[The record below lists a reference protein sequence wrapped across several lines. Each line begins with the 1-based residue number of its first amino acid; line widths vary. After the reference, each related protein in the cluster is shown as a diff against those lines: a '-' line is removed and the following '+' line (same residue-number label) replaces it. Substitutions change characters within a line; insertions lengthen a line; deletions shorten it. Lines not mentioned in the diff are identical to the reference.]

1 MAKVTAMDVYK
12 LLPQTNCEKCGEAS
26 CMAFAT
32 KLSDKDA
39 DISSCTELSDEGF
52 KKLDDLL
59 APSVKEVT
67 IGKGEKT
74 RVIGGDEVLYRY
86 EESYYNQTIIA
97 IDVADDL
104 DELEF
109 ERKVKKIE
117 DIAFERTGDVLK
129 LDAIALR
136 NKSNDVERFAN
147 CAKKLKS
154 SKYPVFLITLN
165 PVAMEAALNE
175 IGDERP
181 LMYAVT
187 EANID
192 EMANLAVKYQCPITV
207 FSPDDLEK
215 MKDMVFTLK
224 SLGVEDIVMDPGTLT
239 GEAIGD
245 TIDNFVMSRRLA
257 IEENDENFRYP
268 LLGVPALV
276 KLNNKDENNQDD
288 EVKKSIMEATI
299 ASMLINKYADIII
312 LKGTEIWELIPILTL
327 RQSVYTDPRWP
338 QEVDSGIY
346 EFGEIDKD
354 SPVILTTNFSLTYYT
369 VEGDLK
375 SGNATCYLLVL
386 NTVGR
391 AVDVAIAGGQFDGKA
406 VADLIKDTQIENKIN
421 TRKMVIPG
429 LAAPLS
435 GEIED
440 ETGWDVMV
448 GPRDSSAVAEFIAEK
463 F

>member
-1 MAKVTAMDVYK
+1 MVKVTAMDVYK

-32 KLSDKDA
+32 KLSEKEVDL
-39 DISSCTELSDEGF
+39 SLCTELSDEKF

-59 APSVKEVT
+59 APAVKEII
-67 IGKGEKT
+67 IGKNDKSCI
-74 RVIGGDEVLYRY
+74 IGGDEVLYRY

-97 IDVADDL
+97 IDVPDDL
-104 DELEF
+104 DQSDF
-109 ERKVKKIE
+109 DDRVKKIE
-117 DIAFERTGDVLK
+117 NIGFERTGEVLT

-136 NKSNDVERFAN
+136 NKSQNPEKFAK

-154 SKYPVFLITLN
+154 SKYPVFLLTFDTL
-165 PVAMEAALNE
+165 AMEAALKE

-181 LMYAVT
+181 LIYAAC
-187 EANID
+187 EDNIY
-192 EMANLAVKYQCPITV
+192 EMGNLAIKYQCPITV
-207 FSPDDLEK
+207 SSPNDLEK

-224 SLGVEDIVMDPGTLT
+224 SLGVEDIVMDPGTLA

-245 TIDNFVMSRRLA
+245 TLDNFVMSRRLA
-257 IEENDENFRYP
+257 IEEKDENFRYP
-268 LLGVPALV
+268 ILGIPTLV
-276 KLNNKDENNQDD
+276 RLNNEDD
-288 EVKKSIMEATI
+288 EIKKSIMEATL
-299 ASMLINKYADIII
+299 ASTLINKYADIII

-327 RQSVYTDPRWP
+327 RQSVYTDPRRP
-338 QEVDSGIY
+338 QSVDPGIY
-346 EFGEIDKD
+346 EFGEVDKH
-354 SPVILTTNFSLTYYT
+354 SPVILTTNFSLTFYT

-386 NTVGR
+386 DTVGR

-406 VADLIKDTQIENKIN
+406 VADLIKDTGIENNIN

-440 ETGWDVMV
+440 ETGWNVMV
-448 GPRDSSAVAEFIAEK
+448 GPRDSSAAAEFIAEK

>member
-1 MAKVTAMDVYK
+1 MAKVTAMEVYK

-32 KLSDKDA
+32 KLSDKEIDL
-39 DISSCTELSDEGF
+39 SLCTELSDEGF

-59 APSVKEVT
+59 APAVKEII
-67 IGKGEKT
+67 IGKDDKA
-74 RVIGGDEVLYRY
+74 RVIGGEEVLYRY
-86 EESYYNQTIIA
+86 EESYYNQTLIA
-97 IDVADDL
+97 IDVPDDL
-104 DELEF
+104 DPSEF
-109 ERKVKKIE
+109 DEKVKKIE
-117 DIAFERTGDVLK
+117 KIEFERTGELLK

-136 NKSNDVERFAN
+136 NKSGEVEKFAN

-154 SKYPVFLITLN
+154 SAFPVFLVTFD

-181 LMYAVT
+181 LIYAAT
-187 EANID
+187 ENNIF
-192 EMANLAVKYQCPITV
+192 EMAELAKKFECPLTV
-207 FSPDDLEK
+207 FSPNDLEK
-215 MKDMVFTLK
+215 MQDMVFTLK
-224 SLGVEDIVMDPGTLT
+224 SQGVEDIVMDPGTFT

-257 IEENDENFRYP
+257 IEETDENFRYP
-268 LLGVPALV
+268 ILGVPALSR
-276 KLNNKDENNQDD
+276 LNNTDD
-288 EVKKSIMEATI
+288 EIKKATTEATI
-299 ASMLINKYADIII
+299 ASILINKYADIII
-312 LKGTEIWELIPILTL
+312 LKGTQIWELIPILTL
-327 RQSVYTDPRWP
+327 RQSVYTDPRRP

-346 EFGEIDKD
+346 EFGEVNKD
-354 SPVILTTNFSLTYYT
+354 SPVVLTTNFSLTYYT

-375 SGNATCYLLVL
+375 SAKATCYLLVL
-386 NTVGR
+386 DTVGR

-406 VADLIKDTQIENKIN
+406 VADLIKESGVENKIN

-448 GPRDSSAVAEFIAEK
+448 GPRDSSAVPEFILEK